1 METPKKTLII
11 GASEHSNRYSY
22 VAANRLVAHGHP
34 VIPIG
39 LKPGRV
45 AGMNIITDHPAISDI
60 HTVTMYI
67 NPKHQ
72 SQYYDYLLLLKPKR
86 VIFNPGTENEELEE
100 ILKSNGIPAIE
111 ACTLVMLST
120 GQY

>member
-1 METPKKTLII
+1 MII

-22 VAANRLVAHGHP
+22 IAANRLVAHGHT

-39 LKPGRV
+39 LKRGRV
-45 AGMNIITDHPAISDI
+45 AGLNIITDNPAIQDI
-60 HTVTMYI
+60 HTVTLYI
-67 NPKHQ
+67 NPMRQ
-72 SQYYDYLLLLKPKR
+72 PQYYEYLLSLKPTR
-86 VIFNPGTENEELEE
+86 VIFNPGTENDELEA
-100 ILKSNGIPAIE
+100 ILKLHGIQAIE